1 MSLLIQISDPHFG
14 TEQAP
19 VVAALAEMIRE
30 LEPALVVLSGD
41 ITQRARR
48 SQFAAAAQ
56 FMEQL
61 EVPGLI
67 VPGNH
72 DIPLFNL
79 FARVFSP
86 YGNYAREFGDE
97 LEPMFE
103 SDDLLVVGVN
113 TTRAARRK
121 DGEISPEQIA
131 DVSRKLRRARPEQ
144 LRIVVTHQPLHAIR
158 ESDYAN
164 LLHGHEAAIHAWSE
178 AGADILMGGHIHL
191 PYVRPCSERFDDLAR
206 ELWVVQ
212 AGTAVSKRVR
222 DGVPN
227 SVNVL
232 RHARAEPEVCA
243 VERWDYDAALAR
255 FKHFGSH
262 RLELVRTRASAPARD
277 AS

>member
-19 VVAALAEMIRE
+19 VVAALAEVIRE

-48 SQFAAAAQ
+48 SQFAAAAN
-56 FMEQL
+56 FMAQL
-61 EVPGLI
+61 EVPSLV

-72 DIPLFNL
+72 DIPLFDL
-79 FARVFSP
+79 IARVLRP
-86 YGNYAREFGDE
+86 YDNYVRAFGAE
-97 LEPMFE
+97 LEPTFE
-103 SDDLLVVGVN
+103 SDDLLVIGLN
-113 TTRAARRK
+113 TTRAARHK
-121 DGEISPEQIA
+121 DGEVSPEQIA
-131 DVSRKLRRARPEQ
+131 EVSAKLRRARPEQ

-164 LLHGHEAAIHAWSE
+164 LLHGHEAAIHAWSD

-191 PYVRPCSERFDDLAR
+191 PYVRPCSERFAGLR
-206 ELWVVQ
+206 RKLWVVQ

-227 SVNVL
+227 SINVL
-232 RHARAEPEVCA
+232 RHSRTEPAACA

-262 RLELVRTRASAPARD
+262 QLELGVADRSRC
-277 AS
+277 